1 MSNRAL
7 LLTET
12 DHRHLSELLEDTRRG
27 RFEDTVYIDQL
38 ERELGVATVVPGE
51 EIPADVV
58 TLHSRVKL
66 DLANVAGATSLEV
79 VLPMELNLAAGRISI
94 LSPLGTALIG
104 RRAGDEVEYVVRGAA
119 RRARILS
126 VQFQPESAEK
136 RRGTRAA
143 QEVN

>member
-1 MSNRAL
+1 VTKRAL

-27 RFEDTVYIDQL
+27 RFEDTVYINEL
-38 ERELGVATVVPGE
+38 ERELSMAGVVPGE
-51 EIPADVV
+51 KIPADVV

-66 DLANVAGATSLEV
+66 EIPNTPGATSVEV
-79 VLPMELNLAAGRISI
+79 VLPMELNLAAGRISV

-104 RRAGDEVEYVVRGAA
+104 CRAGDEVEYAVRGAV

-126 VQFQPESAEK
+126 VQYQPEAAGK
-136 RRGTRAA
+136 REAA
-143 QEVN
+143 RLARR

>member
-1 MSNRAL
+1 MTNRAL

-27 RFEDTVYIDQL
+27 RFEDTVYIEEL

-51 EIPADVV
+51 EIPEDVV

-66 DLANVAGATSLEV
+66 KFPNLPRATSVEV
-79 VLPMELNLAAGRISI
+79 VLPLELNLAAGRISV

-104 RRAGDEVEYVVRGAA
+104 CRAGDEVEYNVRGSL

-126 VQFQPESAEK
+126 VQYQPEAAEK
-136 RRGTRAA
+136 RRAA
-143 QEVN
+143 KVARGMN